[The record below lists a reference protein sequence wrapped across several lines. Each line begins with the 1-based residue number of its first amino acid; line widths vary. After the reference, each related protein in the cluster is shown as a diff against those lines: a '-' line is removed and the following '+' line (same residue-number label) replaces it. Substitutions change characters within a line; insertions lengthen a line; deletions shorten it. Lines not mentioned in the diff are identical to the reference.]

1 MVSELAELLQK
12 RADFLD
18 ISSMLFFSNHFGM
31 VLDNSQQH
39 VIHFHGDYRID
50 FRSVINYEAVD
61 I

>member
-31 VLDNSQQH
+31 VLDNSQH